1 MNKLIAHHLGMGDH
15 IVHCGLVRHIYK
27 RDVRKY
33 DTIFIL
39 CYRHN
44 AENVKRMYEGLNKI
58 ELLIIDNEN
67 EIGSAIDNFVGDK
80 EDFHLDQ
87 QGYELYNQIGDDAF
101 FENKKYDKKL
111 RKEFQIKRD
120 LKKELEHF
128 NNYASSH
135 NEYIFVHDDLERG
148 YEIKNLPNLPI
159 VRIPKEVPLFETLT
173 IIERAKEC
181 HVISSAFVCLLQ
193 SMPSL
198 NSNVTVHTSVR
209 NSYLESYFKND
220 GLKTL

>member
-67 EIGSAIDNFVGDK
+67 EIGTAIDNFVGDK

-111 RKEFQIKRD
+111 RKEFQVKRD

-135 NEYIFVHDDLERG
+135 TEYIFVHDDLQRG
-148 YEIKNLPNLPI
+148 YEIKNFNHSTESISVSMSRLNLFHNCI
-159 VRIPKEVPLFETLT
+159 TGFFISTSNRIC
-173 IIERAKEC
+173 I
-181 HVISSAFVCLLQ
+181 
-193 SMPSL
+193 
-198 NSNVTVHTSVR
+198 NSCSIQNLR
-209 NSYLESYFKND
+209 
-220 GLKTL
+220 